1 MTSVAG
7 TSRYI
12 NAATLANKNG
22 TAAQQPSL
30 ISDMGTVD
38 ILDIGRSLYGNNGIG
53 LSANARALNKQFL
66 DQTASG
72 FNTVFSLSTSGMGT
86 PETMKQTILALRAR
100 LPESQIAESLR
111 GDQVDEKA

>member
-22 TAAQQPSL
+22 AAAQQPTL

-72 FNTVFSLSTSGMGT
+72 FNAVFSLSTASLGT
-86 PETMKQTILALRAR
+86 PETMQQTILALRAS
-100 LPESQIAESLR
+100 LPQGQIAESLR
-111 GDQVDEKA
+111 GDAVDETA